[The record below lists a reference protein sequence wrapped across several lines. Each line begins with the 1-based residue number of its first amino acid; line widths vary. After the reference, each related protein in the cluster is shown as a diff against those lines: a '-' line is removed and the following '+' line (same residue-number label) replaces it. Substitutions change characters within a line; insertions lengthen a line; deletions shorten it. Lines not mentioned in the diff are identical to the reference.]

1 MSAVAPTRHRKA
13 LALNHKVTRALCF
26 AGLGVG
32 AFLGIPPFVA
42 FTESLIGTPVS
53 LLSGILSDTPIL
65 ANMGK
70 VLLASIVAIAGYN
83 CYTSSLKR
91 FHKFIG
97 IAICAAV
104 LYNLYEISPAALAAG
119 VISLACPIV
128 GTVFW
133 AGINATQVYVW
144 ALKNDTE
151 ALQRMFGHLR
161 PQKEVARK
169 EGETDGEFTVRQ
181 LVGGNKV
188 ATAFSSWMNAGL
200 ISYVLETGINF
211 YYSKFFS
218 GIPWADI
225 FQPGVLAAVAG
236 KLLWG
241 TFLLFLSVRL
251 IEFCLIKLDQLETLK
266 EVVES

>member
-1 MSAVAPTRHRKA
+1 MSVAAPTRHRKA
-13 LALNHKVTRALCF
+13 LALNHKVAGALCV

-53 LLSGILSDTPIL
+53 LLSEMLSDTPIL
-65 ANMGK
+65 ANVGK
-70 VLLASIVAIAGYN
+70 VLLASAVAIAGYN

-97 IAICAAV
+97 LVVCGTV
-104 LYNLYEISPAALAAG
+104 LYSLYEISPAALASG
-119 VISLACPIV
+119 IISLACPLI
-128 GTVFW
+128 GTIFW
-133 AGINATQVYVW
+133 AGINATQIYVW
-144 ALKNDTE
+144 ALKNDPD
-151 ALQRMFGHLR
+151 ALQRMFGFLR

-181 LVGGNKV
+181 LVGANKV
-188 ATAFSSWMNAGL
+188 AIAFSSWMNAGL

-236 KLLWG
+236 QLIWG
-241 TFLLFLSVRL
+241 GFLLFLSVRL